1 MRVTK
6 DKQSMVNI
14 LTMIMVSVILHN
26 FLIEENEPD
35 WINNNLDDVSDIDAG
50 DPQDDLLFSA
60 VPANANNDLRRKQ
73 LLRHIMDR
81 I

>member
-35 WINNNLDDVSDIDAG
+35 WINNDQDDVSDIDAG
-50 DPQDDLLFSA
+50 DPQDDLLFSS